1 MRASAAI
8 ASLTVGWLALS
19 RAQEGVGRVE
29 RREGAAALSPAS
41 RKLLEEQARAAME
54 VSDMELERVRLLVL
68 LKPES
73 LPFEPIVAWSR
84 RAMEARLRLA
94 LDDRQRLDAIRE
106 HRRRAVLLERIVG
119 DYSRTGQC
127 RITEVPR
134 ARYYRLEADRL
145 LIEAGG
151 DPANEKEEAAADL
164 APKGPSQPPPPPVS
178 R

>member
-1 MRASAAI
+1 M
-8 ASLTVGWLALS
+8 
-19 RAQEGVGRVE
+19 GRVE

-68 LKPES
+68 KPES
-73 LPFEPIVAWSR
+73 LQFEPIVAWSR

-127 RITEVPR
+127 RMSEVPR

-151 DPANEKEEAAADL
+151 DPANEKEEAAADR

>member
-1 MRASAAI
+1 MLASAAI
-8 ASLTVGWLALS
+8 GSMTVGWLTLS
-19 RAQEGVGRVE
+19 RAQEGVGRIE
-29 RREGAAALSPAS
+29 KREGAAALSPAS
-41 RKLLEEQARAAME
+41 RKLLEEQARAAQE
-54 VSDMELERVRLLVL
+54 VSDLELERVRLLAL
-68 LKPES
+68 RSES
-73 LPFEPIVAWSR
+73 LQSELIVAWSR

-106 HRRRAVLLERIVG
+106 HRRRAVLMERIVG

-151 DPANEKEEAAADL
+151 DPAKEKEEAAADP
-164 APKGPSQPPPPPVS
+164 APKGPSQPPPPPH
-178 R
+178 